1 MPAAAAP
8 PCPKCRGCVARHFL
22 VAERNTREQ
31 PAVLPRA
38 FLITMNERNGISRR
52 RMIGGVGMGLAAMA
66 APGVL
71 SAQEAMQTRNASE
84 KADIGDMSP
93 RTNFSLQGKSALVTG
108 AARGIG
114 RAICVA
120 LAAAGADV
128 LGFDVCATAAP
139 NLVYPP
145 ATPEELQKTGKMV
158 EGEKRRWI
166 GVKGDVRDMSQLRGA
181 VDRAVKEFGK
191 LDIAIANA
199 AIQIYG
205 ALAEMP
211 DENWK
216 NVIDVNL
223 TGTANTLRAVLPHML
238 EKKSGRI
245 VIIASGQGR
254 HGFKDGSAYSAS
266 KWGVIGL
273 MKSAAWEVA
282 KNGVTVNCVEPGLV
296 DTPLTRNPGR
306 WKEALKEAGKEAKDS
321 PTEQEVIAA
330 RMPQSVMGIPWMQP
344 DEVAPPVVFLCTDA
358 ANRVTGATYDA
369 TAGDSVKYTA

>member
-1 MPAAAAP
+1 LADKNQSAFDVRFFNMETHISSASVRKKKPGTMSRRKMLATSTGALLGASA
-8 PCPKCRGCVARHFL
+8 VARAMSS
-22 VAERNTREQ
+22 AEN
-31 PAVLPRA
+31 AD
-38 FLITMNERNGISRR
+38 
-52 RMIGGVGMGLAAMA
+52 VGDKT
-66 APGVL
+66 PHV
-71 SAQEAMQTRNASE
+71 SFN
-84 KADIGDMSP
+84 
-93 RTNFSLQGKSALVTG
+93 LQGKSALVTG

-114 RAICVA
+114 RAICAA
-120 LAAAGADV
+120 LAAAGSDV
-128 LGFDVCATAAP
+128 MGLDICAMAAP

-145 ATPEELQKTGKMV
+145 ATPEELDETGKLV
-158 EGEKRRWI
+158 EQQKRHWTGI
-166 GVKGDVRDMSQLRGA
+166 KADIRDLAALRNA
-181 VDRAVKEFGK
+181 VDRAIKEFGK
-191 LDIAIANA
+191 LDIAVANA

-205 ALAEMP
+205 PLAEIS

-238 EKKSGRI
+238 ERQFGRI

-254 HGFKDGSAYSAS
+254 HGFREGSAYSAS

-282 KNGVTVNCVEPGLV
+282 KNGVTINCVEPGLV
-296 DTPLTRNPGR
+296 DTPMTRNPGR
-306 WKEALKEAGKEAKDS
+306 WKEALKEAGKQPKDN

-330 RMPQSVMGIPWMQP
+330 RLPQSVMGIPWMQP
-344 DEVAPPVVFLCTDA
+344 DEVAPAVVFLCTDA

>member
-1 MPAAAAP
+1 MGDD
-8 PCPKCRGCVARHFL
+8 R
-22 VAERNTREQ
+22 
-31 PAVLPRA
+31 PRA
-38 FLITMNERNGISRR
+38 MSRR
-52 RMIGGVGMGLAAMA
+52 KMLATSAGAMLGA
-66 APGVL
+66 TTIAR
-71 SAQEAMQTRNASE
+71 A
-84 KADIGDMSP
+84 MSP
-93 RTNFSLQGKSALVTG
+93 AEEVDVGDKTPHVTFNLQGKSALVTG

-114 RAICVA
+114 RAICAA

-128 LGFDVCATAAP
+128 MGLDICAIAAP

-145 ATPEELQKTGKMV
+145 STPEELDETGKMV
-158 EGEKRRWI
+158 EGRKRRWI
-166 GVKGDVRDMSQLRGA
+166 GVKADIRDMPGLRAA
-181 VDRAVKEFGK
+181 VDRAINEFGK
-191 LDIAIANA
+191 LDIVVANA

-205 ALAEMP
+205 PLAEMP
-211 DENWK
+211 DDNWE

-238 EKKSGRI
+238 ERKYGRI

-254 HGFKDGSAYSAS
+254 HGFKEGSAYSAS

-306 WKEALKEAGKEAKDS
+306 WKEALKEAGKQPKDN

-330 RMPQSVMGIPWMQP
+330 RLPQSVMGIPWMQP
-344 DEVAPPVVFLCTDA
+344 DEVAPAVVFLCTDA

>member
-1 MPAAAAP
+1 MD
-8 PCPKCRGCVARHFL
+8 
-22 VAERNTREQ
+22 EQ
-31 PAVLPRA
+31 
-38 FLITMNERNGISRR
+38 NGISRR
-52 RMIGGVGMGLAAMA
+52 RMITASASALLGATAIGRAA
-66 APGVL
+66 
-71 SAQEAMQTRNASE
+71 SSSE
-84 KADIGDMSP
+84 KSDVGDKTP
-93 RTNFSLQGKSALVTG
+93 RVNLSLQGKSALVTG

-114 RAICVA
+114 RAICAA

-128 LGFDVCATAAP
+128 MGLDICAVAAP

-145 ATPEELQKTGKMV
+145 ATPEELDETGKMIEA
-158 EGEKRRWI
+158 EGRRWI
-166 GVKGDVRDMSQLRGA
+166 GVKADIRDLPALRAA
-181 VDRAVKEFGK
+181 VERATKDFGK
-191 LDIAIANA
+191 LDIAVANA

-205 ALAEMP
+205 PLAEMP

-223 TGTANTLRAVLPHML
+223 NGTANTLRAVLPHML
-238 EKKSGRI
+238 QRKFGRV

-266 KWGVIGL
+266 KWGVMGL

-282 KNGVTVNCVEPGLV
+282 KNGVTINCVEPGLV
-296 DTPLTRNPGR
+296 DTPMTRNPGR
-306 WKEALKEAGKEAKDS
+306 WKEALKEAGQQPKEN

-330 RMPQSVMGIPWMQP
+330 RMKEAVMGIPWMQP
-344 DEVAPPVVFLCTDA
+344 DEVAPAVVFLCTDA